1 MRIFNNELK
10 RLIPLRE
17 VILMVAADTG
27 WGVKGMVFRRDEA
40 LVLLNPN
47 GGYDLP
53 GGRLEGNET
62 CLVGLRREILEGT
75 GIKKVVVTSSFAPW
89 SFRNGSGRLVKGT
102 LLLSKYVTGVS
113 LSGKHSGFR
122 WTALNQI
129 KHSISIT
136 SMAWTSSISDL

>member
-1 MRIFNNELK
+1 
-10 RLIPLRE
+10 
-17 VILMVAADTG
+17 MVATDTG

-75 GIKKVVVTSSFAPW
+75 GTKKVVVTRSFAPW

-102 LLLSKYVTGVS
+102 LLFPRKSDFLKRQAFWLQVDSSKSNSSPRHLSKIWLGQARS
-113 LSGKHSGFR
+113 
-122 WTALNQI
+122 
-129 KHSISIT
+129 
-136 SMAWTSSISDL
+136 